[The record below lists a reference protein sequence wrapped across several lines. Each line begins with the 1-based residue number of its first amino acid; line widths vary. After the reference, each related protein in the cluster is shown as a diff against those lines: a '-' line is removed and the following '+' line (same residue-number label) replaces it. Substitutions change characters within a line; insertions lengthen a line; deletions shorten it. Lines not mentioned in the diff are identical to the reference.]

1 VPAAPLSLLGE
12 NNEVDPAA
20 VQVVVAVAVAN
31 VAVVGAAVGVKV
43 AAAVATVAAAVVA
56 TVVVVVV
63 VVAAGFAV
71 RVVVAPPTPRGWIR
85 SNCYWLSAQLRD
97 EVVEPRGERA
107 QSGEQRLGHGLV
119 RLLMRELVRTH
130 LPFTQQGRH
139 T

>member
-1 VPAAPLSLLGE
+1 MPAAPLSLLGE

-63 VVAAGFAV
+63 AAGFAV

-85 SNCYWLSAQLRD
+85 SNCYWLPAQLRD